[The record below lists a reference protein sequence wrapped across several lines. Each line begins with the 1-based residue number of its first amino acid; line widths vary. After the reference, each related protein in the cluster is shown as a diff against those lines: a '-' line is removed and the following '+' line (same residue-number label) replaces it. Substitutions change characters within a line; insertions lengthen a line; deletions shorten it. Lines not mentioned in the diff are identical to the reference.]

1 MQYLL
6 PPHIKAEGKGTVK
19 VEPDQ
24 AVVTV
29 GVVTKNQNAESAQNE
44 NGKITNKVISALEAL
59 GIGEKEIETASYSI
73 NREVDYVNGQKIE
86 RGYIV
91 NHQLMITINDLKK
104 IGSVL
109 DTAVKAGAN
118 VVHSLRFQL
127 RDENKVYRQALKE
140 AVSDAR
146 KKVNA
151 IATSL
156 KVSVYAIPYS
166 IEERSTGIVRPFDT
180 MQLESVNKGT
190 KIMTKQVEVTANI
203 SMICTIANLQQ

>member
-6 PPHIKAEGKGTVK
+6 PPHIKAEGKGTIK
-19 VEPDQ
+19 IDPDQ

-29 GVVTKNQNAESAQNE
+29 GVVTKNKDAESAQNE
-44 NGKITNKVISALEAL
+44 NTTITNSVISALMAL
-59 GIGEKEIETASYSI
+59 GIPERDIETASYSI
-73 NREVDYVNGQKIE
+73 NREVDYVDGQKVE

-91 NHQLMITINDLKK
+91 NHQLMITINDIDN
-104 IGSVL
+104 IGVVL

-127 RDENKVYRQALKE
+127 RDEKKVYRQALKE

-146 KKVNA
+146 KKVYA
-151 IATSL
+151 IASSL

-166 IEERSTGIVRPFDT
+166 IEERGEGIVRPFDT
-180 MQLESVNKGT
+180 MQLESMNKST
-190 KIMTKQVEVTANI
+190 KIMTKQVEVNANV
-203 SMICTIANLQQ
+203 SMICTIANVK